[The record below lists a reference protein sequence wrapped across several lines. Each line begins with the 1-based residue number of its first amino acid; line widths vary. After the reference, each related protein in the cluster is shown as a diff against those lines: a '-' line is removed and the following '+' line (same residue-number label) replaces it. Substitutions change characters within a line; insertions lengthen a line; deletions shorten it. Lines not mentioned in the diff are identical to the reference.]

1 MHIETN
7 ILDARPNATRPAAV
21 TLDILIGRAP
31 PPPVV
36 SPPAPKRAAPF
47 SVSLPRDSAAEDRA
61 RRREDIAAYIAANAP
76 VTTAE
81 IMAWAEIDSPT
92 VGGDLRSLRMSKRV
106 RQIGRT
112 SKIEGQS
119 AIWEPMP

>member
-36 SPPAPKRAAPF
+36 SPPVPKRAAPF

-61 RRREDIAAYIAANAP
+61 RRRDDIAAFIAANQP
-76 VTTAE
+76 VTSKEVA
-81 IMAWAEIDSPT
+81 AWAEIPPMSL
-92 VGGDLRSLRMSKRV
+92 GADLRSLRMSGRIRRV
-106 RQIGRT
+106 GRT
-112 SKIEGQS
+112 TKLEGQD
-119 AIWEPMP
+119 AIWGT